1 MTIPRKIRNSVV
13 IFLSVLLALSLW
25 VFVIEPSS
33 LTVHKE
39 TLHIPNWSQEHQGM
53 KVAVLSDLHI
63 GSPFAAL
70 DKLKRVVDQ
79 TNAEKPDIVVILG
92 DFVITSVIGGKFV
105 EPEPIAEVLKGLS
118 APLGV
123 FAILGN
129 HDWWYNGQR
138 VTAALSQIGIVV
150 LNNEARRVEYNGKPF
165 WIDGV
170 ADKSSRKPDI
180 DGSLEKVPTDEGVII
195 ITHSPDIFPDIP
207 SRVSLT
213 LAGHTHGG
221 QVNIPFIGRPVVP
234 SRFGQRY
241 AAGHI
246 VEDGRHLFVTTGI
259 GTSIFPV
266 RFRVPPEV
274 VILTLMPQ

>member
-195 ITHSPDIFPDIP
+195 ITHSPDILRIFL
-207 SRVSLT
+207 RV
-213 LAGHTHGG
+213 
-221 QVNIPFIGRPVVP
+221 
-234 SRFGQRY
+234 
-241 AAGHI
+241 
-246 VEDGRHLFVTTGI
+246 
-259 GTSIFPV
+259 
-266 RFRVPPEV
+266 
-274 VILTLMPQ
+274 